1 MSDLILPYK
10 SFGKDCGFLA
20 CNERLFVFKPDKYS
34 CATIRLEN
42 LKNNLRLMVRNKKA
56 RIVKTANVEAVVV
69 PEKQI
74 YNLFL

>member
-1 MSDLILPYK
+1 LSDLILVYK

-20 CNERLFVFKPDKYS
+20 CKDALFVFKPDKYS

-42 LKNNLRLMVRNKKA
+42 LKNNLRFMVRNKTA
-56 RIVKTANVEAVVV
+56 RIVKAGATEAVVV
-69 PEKQI
+69 PEKQF